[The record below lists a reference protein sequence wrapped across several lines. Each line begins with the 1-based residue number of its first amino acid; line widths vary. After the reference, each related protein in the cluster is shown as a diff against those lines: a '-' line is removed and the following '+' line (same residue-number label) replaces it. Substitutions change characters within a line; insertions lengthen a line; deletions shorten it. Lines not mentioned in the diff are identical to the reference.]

1 MYLPKY
7 CTDDEGNVFHDLDS
21 LENEA
26 KKHNGI
32 SYCPWCYDPM
42 LKHKVRKGCA
52 YDVNSSIYVLDD
64 RLYDYIKNPN
74 LLGKKFLLKLL
85 NCYSGSSINA
95 IFGTWE
101 NSR

>member
-42 LKHKVRKGCA
+42 LKYKVRKGCA

-64 RLYDYIKNPN
+64 RLYDYIKTPN
-74 LLGKKFLLKLL
+74 LLGKVLHE
-85 NCYSGSSINA
+85 C
-95 IFGTWE
+95 IFM
-101 NSR
+101 